1 MLDVTDEERDLIF
14 RLAEKLTGCNIDTP
28 REIFVHNVVRR
39 AELKRA
45 PSVRDYLMMVSRD
58 NQELPHLISALT
70 IHTTSWFREKPH
82 YNWME
87 DFLRSPSSPY
97 RGGHVSLLS
106 VGCSTAQ
113 ELYSFALVFEKM
125 RRDGMIQDYHLEGW
139 DIDLIVLE
147 KARQGSFPAADVSGI
162 PERYH
167 KLLKIE
173 SLDQEDTKGSMAID
187 SEIMK
192 RTKFRAMNI
201 ASMPD
206 NLIGGFDLVVCRN
219 LLIYFRQSQVNEIVK
234 KLLRLM
240 KAEGH
245 LVLGLGEGI
254 SAKQFGVSGVGPTV
268 YQKNPEVVSPVPT
281 VTPISLTPQSTSGV
295 LKPRAILIGASTG
308 GPEAL
313 ASLLQNMPK
322 GSAPIVVVQHIS
334 AEFMRS
340 FGRHLSIT
348 SGLKLVLVNETVP
361 LEPDSLYMTVGDS
374 HLVLKDLQGRLYVA
388 VSNVEPRNG
397 HRPSIDLLFES
408 AVPAA
413 EKLAAIL
420 LTGMGKD
427 GAKGLLS
434 LRTAGAFTMAQDEQ
448 SCVVYGMPKEAQ
460 LLGAPIVEGDP
471 HLLRRTLDELQAGQ
485 RHLTAD
491 PLASRF
497 LKAR

>member
-1 MLDVTDEERDLIF
+1 
-14 RLAEKLTGCNIDTP
+14 
-28 REIFVHNVVRR
+28 
-39 AELKRA
+39 
-45 PSVRDYLMMVSRD
+45 
-58 NQELPHLISALT
+58 
-70 IHTTSWFREKPH
+70 
-82 YNWME
+82 
-87 DFLRSPSSPY
+87 
-97 RGGHVSLLS
+97 
-106 VGCSTAQ
+106 
-113 ELYSFALVFEKM
+113 
-125 RRDGMIQDYHLEGW
+125 
-139 DIDLIVLE
+139 
-147 KARQGSFPAADVSGI
+147 
-162 PERYH
+162 
-167 KLLKIE
+167 
-173 SLDQEDTKGSMAID
+173 
-187 SEIMK
+187 
-192 RTKFRAMNI
+192 
-201 ASMPD
+201 
-206 NLIGGFDLVVCRN
+206 
-219 LLIYFRQSQVNEIVK
+219 
-234 KLLRLM
+234 
-240 KAEGH
+240 
-245 LVLGLGEGI
+245 
-254 SAKQFGVSGVGPTV
+254 
-268 YQKNPEVVSPVPT
+268 
-281 VTPISLTPQSTSGV
+281 
-295 LKPRAILIGASTG
+295 
-308 GPEAL
+308 
-313 ASLLQNMPK
+313 MPK